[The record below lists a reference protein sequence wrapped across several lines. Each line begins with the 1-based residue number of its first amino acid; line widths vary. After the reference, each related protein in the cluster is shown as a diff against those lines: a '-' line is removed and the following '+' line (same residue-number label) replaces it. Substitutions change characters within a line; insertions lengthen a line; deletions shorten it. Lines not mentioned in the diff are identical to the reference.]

1 MAQSNTKF
9 ERLVDENFKYAN
21 DDKRAKTLSYLQYG
35 CVVICLTC
43 YLVVLLPAFFDKNE
57 NQATST
63 NIVAI
68 DEYPFPFVYFFMDNS
83 EEQRN
88 EYPSMAITS
97 ISIQF
102 SQKYNDWEL
111 QSTVSLHQD
120 VFIHPTI
127 KNVPNTFTTDDIDR
141 TSTEWIVYNISS
153 FGQMRADNIFIVIP
167 PWTANNVPT
176 RQKIQIVFNTNG
188 KFFND
193 PNAVLWAADS
203 LDKLSNPGIFDRYG
217 GWGLKYQE
225 YDLKAYSS
233 GINTG
238 HRVYLD
244 LFESQNKIDGTSN
257 HFYKSTVDDYYFP
270 VYIPENDFIPNVD
283 PNYPMSFY
291 LCFSL
296 NTWGDGVKTLMVTQP
311 KETILDVLAKV
322 GGIWGIVMSI
332 AAFVFSNALVYGIY
346 IGNKQVVPGFAK
358 NAGLS
363 DREKSKIK
371 RFLEEEGYQKN

>member
-1 MAQSNTKF
+1 
-9 ERLVDENFKYAN
+9 
-21 DDKRAKTLSYLQYG
+21 
-35 CVVICLTC
+35 
-43 YLVVLLPAFFDKNE
+43 
-57 NQATST
+57 
-63 NIVAI
+63 
-68 DEYPFPFVYFFMDNS
+68 MDNS
-83 EEQRN
+83 EEERS
-88 EYPSMAITS
+88 EFAEMAITS

-102 SQKYNDWEL
+102 SQEHNDWEL
-111 QSTVSLHQD
+111 QSTVSPYQD
-120 VFIHPTI
+120 VFIYPTI

-153 FGQMRADNIFIVIP
+153 FGQMRTDNIFIVIP

-203 LDKLSNPGIFDRYG
+203 LDKLSNPDIFDRYG
-217 GWGLKYQE
+217 GSGLKYQK
-225 YDLKAYSS
+225 YDLKACSS

-257 HFYKSTVDDYYFP
+257 HLYKSTVDDYYFP
-270 VYIPENDFIPNVD
+270 VYIPENDFIPNDD
-283 PNYPMSFY
+283 PNYSMSFY

-296 NTWGDGVKTLMVTQP
+296 NTWGGGVKTLMVTQQ

-346 IGNKQVVPGFAK
+346 VGNKQVVPG
-358 NAGLS
+358 
-363 DREKSKIK
+363 IK
-371 RFLEEEGYQKN
+371 Q